1 MGVFKGKN
9 LLITGGTGSFGQQV
23 IESLISTDIKSI
35 TVFSRD
41 ESKQETLRNVY
52 SSDKLRFIIG
62 DVRDKSS
69 ISDALEN
76 IDYVFHAAALK
87 QVPSCEFNPSEAV
100 KTNIL
105 GTQNVLDSACE
116 KGVKKVI
123 CLSTDKSVLPVN
135 AMGMSKALM
144 EKIAVA
150 KARSQSKTII
160 SVTRYGN
167 VLFSRGSVVPLFRDK
182 ILNNFPLPITEPSM
196 TRFIMTL
203 KEAMDLVF
211 FAFENSKGGEIFVQK
226 SPACRIDTLALA
238 MKKLYKSNVEIE
250 QIGIRHGEKMYEA
263 LLSAEEYSRSEDMND
278 YYKIL
283 PDSRDLNYHKYLTNG
298 DLSISQVKEYN
309 SINTTIYGV
318 DEVCKKLLEVA
329 EIRKDLGML

>member
-1 MGVFKGKN
+1 MGIFKGKN

-23 IESLISTDIKSI
+23 IESLIDSDIQSI
-35 TVFSRD
+35 TVYSRD
-41 ESKQETLRNVY
+41 ESKQETLRNMY

-62 DVRDKSS
+62 DVRDKRA

-87 QVPSCEFNPSEAV
+87 QVPSCEFNPVEAV

-144 EKIAVA
+144 EKVAVA

-167 VLFSRGSVVPLFRDK
+167 VLYSRGSVVPLFRDK
-182 ILNNFPLPITEPSM
+182 ILNNSPLPITEPSM

-211 FAFENSKGGEIFVQK
+211 FAFENSEGGEIFVQK

-238 MKKLYKSNVEIE
+238 MKKLYKSDVKIE
-250 QIGIRHGEKMYEA
+250 QIGIRHGEKMFEA
-263 LLSAEEYSRSEDMND
+263 LLSAEEFSRSEDMIN
-278 YYKIL
+278 YFKIL
-283 PDSRDLNYHKYLTNG
+283 PDSRDLNYQKYLTNG
-298 DLSISQVKEYN
+298 DLSISQFKEYN
-309 SINTTIYGV
+309 SINTIIYDV
-318 DEVCKKLLEVA
+318 DDVCKKLLEVDQ
-329 EIRKDLGML
+329 IRKDLGIK